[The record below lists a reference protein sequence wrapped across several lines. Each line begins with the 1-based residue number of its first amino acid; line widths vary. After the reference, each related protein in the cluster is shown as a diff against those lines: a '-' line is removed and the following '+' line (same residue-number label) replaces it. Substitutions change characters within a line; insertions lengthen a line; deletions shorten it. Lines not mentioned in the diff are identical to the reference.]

1 LLYPIVFLLE
11 DRYSASGIFSCLMS
25 HGTLEVI
32 VGCMSSGKSEELIR
46 RIRRATIAKQSVV
59 VCKPAVD
66 SRSGEA
72 VASRDGA
79 THRAINV
86 HTADEILSAVNTTQ
100 QVVGLDE
107 VQFFDARLL
116 DIVRILLEKG
126 VRVIAAGLDTDFR
139 GKPFDLVAKLMADA
153 DTVTKLTAVC
163 VRCGGQAIRT
173 QRLIGGAP
181 APHDS
186 PRIVVGGD
194 DLYEARCR
202 NCHEVPRPRDPSQ
215 LPL

>member
-1 LLYPIVFLLE
+1 MP
-11 DRYSASGIFSCLMS
+11 

-59 VCKPAVD
+59 VCKPAID
-66 SRSGEA
+66 SRSGEDQ

-79 THRAINV
+79 TYRAV
-86 HTADEILSAVNTTQ
+86 TVRTADEILSAINTTQ
-100 QVVGLDE
+100 HVVGLDE
-107 VQFFDARLL
+107 IQFFDNRLL
-116 DIVRILLEKG
+116 DVVRILVQQGL
-126 VRVIAAGLDTDFR
+126 RVIVAGLDTDFR
-139 GKPFDLVAKLMADA
+139 GEPFDLVAKLMAEA

-163 VRCGGQAIRT
+163 VRCGEQAIRT
-173 QRLIGGAP
+173 QRLIGNAP

-202 NCHEVPRPRDPSQ
+202 NCHVVPKTRDVSR
-215 LPL
+215 LPI

>member
-1 LLYPIVFLLE
+1 MP
-11 DRYSASGIFSCLMS
+11 

-59 VCKPAVD
+59 VCKPAID
-66 SRSGEA
+66 SRSGEAA

-79 THRAINV
+79 THRAVSV
-86 HTADEILSAVNTTQ
+86 HTADEILSAITTAQ

-107 VQFFDARLL
+107 IQFFDARLL
-116 DIVRILLEKG
+116 DIVRILVQQG

-139 GKPFDLVAKLMADA
+139 GEPFDLVA
-153 DTVTKLTAVC
+153 KLTAVC
-163 VRCGGQAIRT
+163 VRCGEQAIRT
-173 QRLIGGAP
+173 QRLIGNAP

-194 DLYEARCR
+194 ELYEARCR
-202 NCHEVPRPRDPSQ
+202 NCHEVPKTRDLSR